1 MSNSNSNRTPPK
13 RFTNRVPLGVESPR
27 ALHFSSS
34 NDNLSSI
41 GGNGNSNRGNLNAL
55 SEYSGERSEEEFGG
69 YAPRAAPPSTPV
81 SRILNG
87 LNNGESNNG
96 NNNGYEANNEY
107 SNNNNNNNNNNNTN
121 NNNNNK
127 NNNHNNNSGPPLVAF
142 EGVKVPYPVLGGPI
156 FVNLANPKKPGKRNN
171 GKTGGKARK
180 SKKSKKSRKTRR
192 TRKNRK

>member
-34 NDNLSSI
+34 NGNLSSI

-96 NNNGYEANNEY
+96 MTNNGESNNGNNNNNGYEANNEY
-107 SNNNNNNNNNNNTN
+107 SNNNNNNN
-121 NNNNNK
+121 
-127 NNNHNNNSGPPLVAF
+127 SGPPLVAF
-142 EGVKVPYPVLGGPI
+142 EGVKAPYPVLGGPI
-156 FVNLANPKKPGKRNN
+156 FSNPANPKKPEKRNN

-180 SKKSKKSRKTRR
+180 SNKSRKTRKSRR